1 LAAWRAG
8 TLAGWVES
16 ASFLKLRELSVA
28 FTAPATWAGRL
39 GAASMTFTL
48 AGRNLL
54 TLTSYKGL
62 DPEVNA
68 HGTEGAVVEDL
79 FTQPLPRYW
88 TARLDLTF

>member
-1 LAAWRAG
+1 
-8 TLAGWVES
+8 
-16 ASFLKLRELSVA
+16 
-28 FTAPATWAGRL
+28 
-39 GAASMTFTL
+39 MTVTV

-62 DPEVNA
+62 DPEVNT
-68 HGTEGAVVEDL
+68 HGTEGVAFADF

>member
-1 LAAWRAG
+1 
-8 TLAGWVES
+8 
-16 ASFLKLRELSVA
+16 
-28 FTAPATWAGRL
+28 
-39 GAASMTFTL
+39 MTFTL

-68 HGTEGAVVEDL
+68 HGTEGAGFEDL

-88 TARLDLTF
+88 TARLDLAF